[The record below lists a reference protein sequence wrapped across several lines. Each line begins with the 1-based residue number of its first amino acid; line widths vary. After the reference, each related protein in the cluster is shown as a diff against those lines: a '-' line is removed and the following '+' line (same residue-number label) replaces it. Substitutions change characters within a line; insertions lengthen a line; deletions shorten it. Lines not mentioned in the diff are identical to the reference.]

1 LKVIICTED
10 PSFYTHNGIDV
21 YLLGYSITTNIINK
35 KFLWGGSTITMQLA
49 RNLFL
54 NHNNNI
60 FRKIEELMLTLLME
74 NIAGLSKERILEIYL
89 NIIEWGPDI
98 YGLKEAS
105 AFYFSR
111 HPKDLNLT
119 ESLVLS

>member
-1 LKVIICTED
+1 
-10 PSFYTHNGIDV
+10 
-21 YLLGYSITTNIINK
+21 
-35 KFLWGGSTITMQLA
+35 
-49 RNLFL
+49 
-54 NHNNNI
+54 
-60 FRKIEELMLTLLME
+60 MLTLLME

-105 AFYFSR
+105 AFYFSK

-119 ESLVLS
+119 ESLVLSYIVPRPKFFLDAVQSSSPRLIKNLRNHIKGYASSMVVKGILTREDIKDISFKIKFANQLGEIDLS